1 MSDTLIF
8 VYNAD
13 SGLFNAIKD
22 LIHKNVSPETYPCNL
37 CAVTW
42 DNTGMKREW
51 KQFVQSLNRNVEFLH
66 RDELEKKYAIRDVPL
81 PAAFTKCMGEEPR
94 LWLDSEK
101 MNSCTTL
108 RELQQMVVNN
118 LN

>member
-22 LIHKNVSPETYPCNL
+22 LIHKNISPETYLCSL

-42 DNTGMKREW
+42 DNTGMKRDW

-66 RDELEKKYAIRDVPL
+66 RDELEKKYAIKDVPL
-81 PAAFTKCMGEEPR
+81 PTTFTKCMGESPQM
-94 LWLDSEK
+94 WLDAGK
-101 MNSCTTL
+101 MNSCKSL
-108 RELQQMVVNN
+108 GELQQMVINN

>member
-13 SGLFNAIKD
+13 SGLLNAIKD
-22 LIHKNVSPETYPCNL
+22 LVHKNISPETYACSL

-42 DNTGMKREW
+42 DNFGMRREW
-51 KQFVQSLNRNVEFLH
+51 KEFIRSLNRNVEFLH
-66 RDELEKKYAIRDVPL
+66 RDELEKKYVIREIPF
-81 PAAFTKCMGEEPR
+81 PAAFIKCMGKEPQV
-94 LWLDSEK
+94 WLDAK
-101 MNSCTTL
+101 KINSCKSLDDLKQLVT
-108 RELQQMVVNN
+108 NA

>member
-13 SGLFNAIKD
+13 SGLFNALKD
-22 LIHKNVSPETYPCNL
+22 LLHKNISPETYDCRL

-42 DNTGMKREW
+42 DNRGMKREW
-51 KQFVQSLNRNVEFLH
+51 SRFIQSLDRSVEFLH
-66 RDELEKKYAIRDVPL
+66 RDELEKKYAIQGVSL
-81 PAAFTKCMGEEPR
+81 PAAFTRCMDEPPR
-94 LWLDSEK
+94 MWLDSEK
-101 MNSCTTL
+101 MNSCTSL
-108 RELQQMVVNN
+108 EDLQRLVITN